1 MALHLEKPVVIE
13 AAGTPTKLISEFVGR
28 IASATESVS
37 IAVMDS
43 PAGWSEPGQTPE
55 FDEYTLVL
63 EGALNVETR
72 EGSLIVGAGQ
82 ALHTPANEWVRY
94 STPAGSARYVSVC
107 IPAFSPD
114 TVHRDD

>member
-1 MALHLEKPVVIE
+1 MAEHLTTPVVIE

-28 IASATESVS
+28 IASTTESVS

-43 PAGWSEPGQTPE
+43 PAGWSEPGQTPD

-63 EGALNVETR
+63 EGALRVETCDGTSTVR
-72 EGSLIVGAGQ
+72 AGE
-82 ALHTPANEWVRY
+82 ALHAPARDWVRY
-94 STPAGSARYVSVC
+94 STPDGSARYVSVC

-114 TVHRDD
+114 SVHRDE